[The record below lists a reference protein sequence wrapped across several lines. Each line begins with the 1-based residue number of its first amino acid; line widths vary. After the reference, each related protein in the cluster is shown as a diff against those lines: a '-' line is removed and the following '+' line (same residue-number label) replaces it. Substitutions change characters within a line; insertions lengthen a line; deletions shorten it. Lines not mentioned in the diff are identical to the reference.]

1 MVHIMGAIGSVIVLL
16 AYFLVTTGKV
26 TSSSWR
32 FQGMNLVGSVLLTI
46 YSFALAAWA
55 AVPLNGTWVI
65 IAAVALTRMEVRRRR
80 ASARAGATP

>member
-1 MVHIMGAIGSVIVLL
+1 MVHIMGAVGSVVVLL
-16 AYFLVTTGKV
+16 AYFLVTTGRV
-26 TSSSWR
+26 TSSSWQ

-65 IAAVALTRMEVRRRR
+65 IAAVALTRMQLNRRR
-80 ASARAGATP
+80 AAAAAQATP

>member
-1 MVHIMGAIGSVIVLL
+1 MVHILGAIGSVIVLL

-26 TSSSWR
+26 QSSSWS

-65 IAAVALTRMEVRRRR
+65 IAAVALTRMQLRRSR
-80 ASARAGATP
+80 AAAGAKVTP

>member
-1 MVHIMGAIGSVIVLL
+1 MVHIMGAVGSVVVLL
-16 AYFLVTTGKV
+16 AYFLVTTGRV
-26 TSSSWR
+26 TSSSWQ

-65 IAAVALTRMEVRRRR
+65 IAAVALTRMQLKRRR
-80 ASARAGATP
+80 AAAAAQATP